1 MVPTLEQ
8 KAKSAKQAGSSAREA
23 EGRRRPL
30 SRVRN
35 IGIIAHIDAG
45 KTTTSER
52 MLFYSGRVHRMG
64 EVHDGNTVMDWM
76 IQEKERGITITSAA
90 TTFYWRDHQINLI
103 DTPGHVDFTVEV
115 ERSLRVLDG
124 AVGVFCGVGGVQP
137 QSETVWQQAD
147 RYCVPRLAFVNKL
160 DRVGADFNSVV
171 NQINHRLG
179 STAIPVQI
187 PWGREDQFCGVI
199 DLLEM
204 RGILFDEAGTAD
216 AVRFVPIPMEFAVV
230 AERARAGL
238 IERLSEKDEQVLA
251 AYIDNPDVPAA
262 VLREGLRR
270 QTLAS
275 QVVPVLCGSSLRNK
289 GMQPLLDAVVDYLP
303 APIDAP
309 AVSGHHPKTDE
320 ILSRETDDFGPMS
333 ALAFK
338 LQNDPFIGRLVF
350 VRVYSGQIKKGQNI
364 YNPRLRKRERIT
376 RLVLLH
382 ADHRDDVDSL
392 YAGEIGAVV
401 GLKEVTTGD
410 TICAEN
416 QPIEL
421 ERIRFPEPVISM
433 AIEPRSQADRD
444 KLLEA
449 LLALAAEDP
458 TCIISRDAETGQ
470 TLISGMGELHLDIL
484 RDRLLR
490 EYKVQANTG
499 KPTVA
504 YRETVTL
511 AAEAEHVFDREIAGS
526 VQFACIR
533 VSVEP
538 RTRGQGNAVE
548 FEVSTDRVPGEFR
561 DAIRQGIGDGLA
573 TGAMANCALTDVR
586 VRVVGGACDE
596 ANSTDV
602 AFRTAAV
609 LALREAMSRAD
620 VVMLEPIMKLEI
632 ITPSECMGDV
642 LGDLSARR
650 GRVRE
655 MTARGLVQVI
665 SADVPLAELFGYS
678 TAIRSLT
685 KGRASYTME
694 PTCFDRVPEGIQKQL
709 VNR

>member
-1 MVPTLEQ
+1 LV
-8 KAKSAKQAGSSAREA
+8 
-23 EGRRRPL
+23 
-30 SRVRN
+30 
-35 IGIIAHIDAG
+35 
-45 KTTTSER
+45 
-52 MLFYSGRVHRMG
+52 
-64 EVHDGNTVMDWM
+64 
-76 IQEKERGITITSAA
+76 
-90 TTFYWRDHQINLI
+90 
-103 DTPGHVDFTVEV
+103 
-115 ERSLRVLDG
+115 
-124 AVGVFCGVGGVQP
+124 
-137 QSETVWQQAD
+137 
-147 RYCVPRLAFVNKL
+147 FVNKL
-160 DRVGADFNSVV
+160 DRVGADFDSVV
-171 NQINHRLG
+171 DQINRRLG

-187 PWGREDQFCGVI
+187 PWGREDQFRGVI

-204 RGILFDEAGTAD
+204 RGILFDDARPED
-216 AVRFVPIPMEFAVV
+216 AVRYESIPEEFAVA

-251 AYIDNPDVPAA
+251 AYVENPDVPAA

-289 GMQPLLDAVVDYLP
+289 GIQPLLDAVVDYLP
-303 APIDAP
+303 APLDAR
-309 AVSGHHPKTDE
+309 AVTGHHPKSDE
-320 ILSRETDDFGPMS
+320 ITTREADDFGPMS

-382 ADHRDDVDSL
+382 ADHRDDIDAL
-392 YAGEIGAVV
+392 YSGEIGAVV

-410 TICAEN
+410 TLCAEN

-449 LLALAAEDP
+449 LAALAMEDP
-458 TCIISRDAETGQ
+458 TCVISQDAETGQ
-470 TLISGMGELHLDIL
+470 TLISGMGELHLEIL

-490 EYKVQANTG
+490 EFKVQANTG
-499 KPTVA
+499 KPMVA

-511 AAEAEHVFDREIAGS
+511 VAEAEHVFDREIAGS
-526 VQFACIR
+526 VQFAR
-533 VSVEP
+533 MTVVVEP
-538 RTRGQGNAVE
+538 RKRGEGNSIE
-548 FEVSTDRVPGEFR
+548 FEVSTDRVPAGFR
-561 DAIRQGIGDGLA
+561 DAIRQGLGDGLA
-573 TGAMANCALTDVR
+573 TGALANCALADVR
-586 VRVVGGACDE
+586 VRVVGGTCDE
-596 ANSTDV
+596 ATSTDV

-609 LALREAMSRAD
+609 MALRDALGRAG
-620 VVMLEPIMKLEI
+620 VVLLEPIMKLEI
-632 ITPSECMGDV
+632 ITPSEYMGDV

-655 MTARGLVQVI
+655 MTARGMVQVI
-665 SADVPLAELFGYS
+665 AADVPLAELFGYS